1 MSLYIIL
8 LRLRNQ
14 IMSSTPSV
22 IDFFCGAGGF
32 SEGFRQQGF
41 RIVMGVDNWRPAV
54 ETHNLNHHLKDSPI
68 DILKYEHNETEIDAL
83 PDTDLIVGSPPCVDF
98 SMSNKAGKAHKGLGI
113 RLIETYLRIVAVKKY
128 QKNSRLKAW
137 LMENV
142 PNSRNFVQEEYTFK
156 DLGLTA
162 WARRRWPRAESPE
175 MKVALK
181 VKENGAILNA
191 ADYGSPQT
199 RQRFVC
205 GEIIASGEFPF
216 PVATHNSQGNEQLQ
230 RYTWLGDI
238 RSTMPSPRGDLNR
251 LYRDPN
257 YPQLEVSGSELTDHF
272 YDSGLYQVEWEKA
285 KLLKVD
291 HPFMG
296 RMAFPEVENRPSRT
310 IMATRSGSTRES
322 IIYRSEFNRVG
333 DGEYRLPTIR
343 EAATLMGFPF
353 SYQFVGGESTKW
365 RLIGNAVCPHLSFAL
380 GSAVREKAFN
390 EKPVS
395 RQEISFSELG
405 EGYLSVDNL
414 NDPKEKDFKSPP
426 KRNRGARFRRH
437 AFKIGNMTVA
447 LTNYLPTEP
456 RNKSVAWH
464 AAAFLGAGD
473 GYKVIVVE
481 NDVADVLRQ
490 TISLHMNLEKLES
503 QISREILSR
512 IPSEQKLQELF
523 EENSNSTPKLLTPS
537 DVVEK
542 VSSFISGHASEE
554 MYLENVQ
561 LNGYLK
567 PKMPVRQI
575 LAAWAFYR
583 VVQKARSE
591 R

>member
-1 MSLYIIL
+1 
-8 LRLRNQ
+8 
-14 IMSSTPSV
+14 MSSIPSV

-54 ETHNLNHHLKDSPI
+54 ETHNLNHHLNDLPI
-68 DILKYEHNETEIDAL
+68 DILRYEHNESEIDSL
-83 PDTDLIVGSPPCVDF
+83 PDTDLIIGSPPCVDF

-113 RLIETYLRIVAVKKY
+113 RLIETYLRIIAVKKH

-162 WARRRWPRAESPE
+162 WAKQRWPRATAPE
-175 MKVALK
+175 MKIALK
-181 VKENGAILNA
+181 VKGNGAILNA

-205 GEIIASGEFPF
+205 GEIVGSGEFPF
-216 PVATHNSQGNEQLQ
+216 PIATHSPSGNERLR
-230 RYTWLGDI
+230 RYVWLSDI
-238 RSTMPSPRGDLNR
+238 KSRMPSPRDDLNR

-257 YPQLEVSGSELTDHF
+257 YPTLEVYGSALTDHF
-272 YDSGLYQVEWEKA
+272 YDSGLYEIEWKKA

-296 RMAFPEVENRPSRT
+296 KMAFPEAENRPSRT

-322 IIYRSEFNRVG
+322 IIYESEFTRVG
-333 DGEYRLPTIR
+333 DGQYRLPTIR

-353 SYQFVGGESTKW
+353 FYQFIGSESTKW

-380 GSAVREKAFN
+380 ASAIRVKVFG
-390 EKPVS
+390 EKPVTS
-395 RQEISFSELG
+395 EKVSFSELS
-405 EGYLSVDNL
+405 EGYLLVDNL
-414 NDPKEKDFKSPP
+414 NDANEKGFNSPP
-426 KRNRGARFRRH
+426 KRSRGARFRRH
-437 AFKIGNMTVA
+437 AFKLGNMTVA

-456 RNKSVAWH
+456 VRNKEVSWH
-464 AAAFLGAGD
+464 VAAFLGAGD

-481 NDVADVLRQ
+481 NDVARALEE
-490 TISLHMNLEKLES
+490 TISMHMDLETLDSEFS
-503 QISREILSR
+503 QIILR
-512 IPSEQKLQELF
+512 RVPSERELQKLF
-523 EENSNSTPKLLTPS
+523 EENSISTPKLLTPS

-542 VSSFISGHASEE
+542 VSDFVSSRASES

-583 VVQKARSE
+583 IVQQARSQNNF
-591 R
+591 